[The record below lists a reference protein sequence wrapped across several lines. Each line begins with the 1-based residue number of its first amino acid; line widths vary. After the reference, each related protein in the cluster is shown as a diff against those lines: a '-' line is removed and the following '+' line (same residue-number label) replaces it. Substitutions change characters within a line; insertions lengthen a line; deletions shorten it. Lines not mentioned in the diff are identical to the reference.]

1 MNVSCP
7 DCRSIFR
14 VDPAKVPSSG
24 VRARCSVCSAVISI
38 PAPSGQTPPPSGGS
52 RPESPASESGS
63 RDQSRSTPPAQGSW
77 DPPPF
82 ASAPQRAPAAPPSQG
97 QQRTPAAPPVQRTP
111 AAPPAPPRPVEAPT
125 APRPRPESI
134 ERSSLTAT
142 ATPPSP
148 STGLPEFNSPSTP
161 PSVRPQSPGAP
172 VPSAPPF
179 APPSTASG
187 PSAPPFVPSGPPSRP
202 PATSGLPSR
211 PPAAARPPAPA
222 LTPSPATSD
231 GGARRPLNP
240 FLSKDPNQR
249 AKRLAR
255 ALVSDI
261 ITYHPAKHA
270 EGLRDGTLKQLFRE
284 EIKKSFEEYIAQVGQ
299 PLAESTTYF
308 QEALNEVLAAG
319 KKIF

>member
-14 VDPAKVPSSG
+14 VDPAKVPPAG
-24 VRARCSVCSAVISI
+24 VRARCSVCGGVISI
-38 PAPSGQTPPPSGGS
+38 PAPAGQNTPPTGS
-52 RPESPASESGS
+52 QR
-63 RDQSRSTPPAQGSW
+63 TPPSSSEPAQ
-77 DPPPF
+77 
-82 ASAPQRAPAAPPSQG
+82 APPRPTPPKSDWNTAIFG
-97 QQRTPAAPPVQRTP
+97 ETSQRTPAAPSS
-111 AAPPAPPRPVEAPT
+111 PAPSTPRPAGPPQQPWSAEVPA

-134 ERSSLTAT
+134 ERTTAAAT

-148 STGLPEFNSPSTP
+148 ASGLPGFTPAPQTPPHPPFKPSGIAPRPAPAAFNTTPSHPSTP
-161 PSVRPQSPGAP
+161 S
-172 VPSAPPF
+172 SA
-179 APPSTASG
+179 AT
-187 PSAPPFVPSGPPSRP
+187 
-202 PATSGLPSR
+202 PATGD
-211 PPAAARPPAPA
+211 A
-222 LTPSPATSD
+222 
-231 GGARRPLNP
+231 GARRPLNP

-299 PLAESTTYF
+299 PLAEGTTYF

>member
-14 VDPAKVPSSG
+14 VDPAKVPPSG
-24 VRARCSVCSAVISI
+24 VRARCSVCGGVISI
-38 PAPSGQTPPPSGGS
+38 PAPSGQSTTPTA
-52 RPESPASESGS
+52 SPRVSTSGS
-63 RDQSRSTPPAQGSW
+63 EPAPQARPRSTPQAQDGW
-77 DPPPF
+77 DPQPF
-82 ASAPQRAPAAPPSQG
+82 SSGQRASAVPSMQR
-97 QQRTPAAPPVQRTP
+97 
-111 AAPPAPPRPVEAPT
+111 PPAPQPPTPPRAEVPA
-125 APRPRPESI
+125 APRPRPESV
-134 ERSSLTAT
+134 ERASAAAT

-148 STGLPEFNSPSTP
+148 STGLPEFMPSPPVSPFTP
-161 PSVRPQSPGAP
+161 PASQAFTTPA
-172 VPSAPPF
+172 APPF
-179 APPSTASG
+179 IPSGARSTTPPRAPAAPPTAS
-187 PSAPPFVPSGPPSRP
+187 PS
-202 PATSGLPSR
+202 
-211 PPAAARPPAPA
+211 
-222 LTPSPATSD
+222 TSD

-299 PLAESTTYF
+299 QLAESTTYF
-308 QEALNEVLAAG
+308 QEALNEVLGAG

>member
-14 VDPAKVPSSG
+14 VDPAKVPPNG
-24 VRARCSVCSAVISI
+24 VRARCSVCSGVITI
-38 PAPSGQTPPPSGGS
+38 PAPTGQNTPTSSAAWTPSS
-52 RPESPASESGS
+52 PVESSEPRQRPAPSNQPGWDTTPFSSPAS
-63 RDQSRSTPPAQGSW
+63 RNPAA
-77 DPPPF
+77 P
-82 ASAPQRAPAAPPSQG
+82 APQRPSAPPP
-97 QQRTPAAPPVQRTP
+97 QRTVETPAAPR
-111 AAPPAPPRPVEAPT
+111 A
-125 APRPRPESI
+125 RPESI
-134 ERSSLTAT
+134 DRATAAAT

-148 STGLPEFNSPSTP
+148 SSGVPDFKPATLSPP
-161 PSVRPQSPGAP
+161 FKPAV
-172 VPSAPPF
+172 SAP
-179 APPSTASG
+179 AIPP
-187 PSAPPFVPSGPPSRP
+187 
-202 PATSGLPSR
+202 R
-211 PPAAARPPAPA
+211 PPAATPTAAPSVSTDA
-222 LTPSPATSD
+222 
-231 GGARRPLNP
+231 GARRPLNP

-299 PLAESTTYF
+299 QLAESTTYF
-308 QEALNEVLAAG
+308 QEALNEVLGAG

>member
-14 VDPAKVPSSG
+14 GDPAKVPPSG
-24 VRARCSVCSAVISI
+24 VRSRCSVCSGAITI
-38 PAPSGQTPPPSGGS
+38 PAPTGQTTPSG
-52 RPESPASESGS
+52 
-63 RDQSRSTPPAQGSW
+63 
-77 DPPPF
+77 
-82 ASAPQRAPAAPPSQG
+82 ASARTAAPAA
-97 QQRTPAAPPVQRTP
+97 V
-111 AAPPAPPRPVEAPT
+111 PVE
-125 APRPRPESI
+125 
-134 ERSSLTAT
+134 
-142 ATPPSP
+142 
-148 STGLPEFNSPSTP
+148 
-161 PSVRPQSPGAP
+161 RPQSAP
-172 VPSAPPF
+172 SSPRAWDSSPYGTAHSAPPG
-179 APPSTASG
+179 A
-187 PSAPPFVPSGPPSRP
+187 
-202 PATSGLPSR
+202 
-211 PPAAARPPAPA
+211 APA
-222 LTPSPATSD
+222 LGD

-299 PLAESTTYF
+299 QLAEGTTYF
-308 QEALNEVLAAG
+308 QEALNEVLAVG

>member
-14 VDPAKVPSSG
+14 VDPAKVPPAG
-24 VRARCSVCSAVISI
+24 VRARCSVCSGVISI
-38 PAPSGQTPPPSGGS
+38 PAPTGQST
-52 RPESPASESGS
+52 PASSSTWTPAGS
-63 RDQSRSTPPAQGSW
+63 SASSSEARPRTTPSTQPGW
-77 DPPPF
+77 DTAPF
-82 ASAPQRAPAAPPSQG
+82 SAPAA
-97 QQRTPAAPPVQRTP
+97 RTPAAPAPQRPPAQPAARTIETP
-111 AAPPAPPRPVEAPT
+111 AAQ
-125 APRPRPESI
+125 RPRPESV
-134 ERSSLTAT
+134 ERSTAAAT

-148 STGLPEFNSPSTP
+148 ASGVPDFKPAPLAPPFRPSGSPAATSPAASASPAPSSSPFVPGAPRATAPTAASPAPARPVSTP
-161 PSVRPQSPGAP
+161 P
-172 VPSAPPF
+172 
-179 APPSTASG
+179 
-187 PSAPPFVPSGPPSRP
+187 
-202 PATSGLPSR
+202 
-211 PPAAARPPAPA
+211 PAATPPAPA
-222 LTPSPATSD
+222 PSGVGDA
-231 GGARRPLNP
+231 GARRPLNP

-299 PLAESTTYF
+299 QLAEGTTYF
-308 QEALNEVLAAG
+308 QEALNEVLGAG

>member
-14 VDPAKVPSSG
+14 VDPGKVPPSG
-24 VRARCSVCSAVISI
+24 VRARCSVCGGVISI
-38 PAPSGQTPPPSGGS
+38 PAPTGQNTPVTGTPQAAAGAPAPTNQP
-52 RPESPASESGS
+52 RP
-63 RDQSRSTPPAQGSW
+63 RSTPQASDSW
-77 DPPPF
+77 DPTPF
-82 ASAPQRAPAAPPSQG
+82 SSPS
-97 QQRTPAAPPVQRTP
+97 PRTP
-111 AAPPAPPRPVEAPT
+111 AAPPARPASPPPSFAPRAAEVT
-125 APRPRPESI
+125 AAPRPRPEAI
-134 ERSSLTAT
+134 DRARVAAT

-148 STGLPEFNSPSTP
+148 TSALPEFTP
-161 PSVRPQSPGAP
+161 PPA
-172 VPSAPPF
+172 VPPFIPPASAPFTP
-179 APPSTASG
+179 
-187 PSAPPFVPSGPPSRP
+187 PSAPPFVPGTAR
-202 PATSGLPSR
+202 PAT
-211 PPAAARPPAPA
+211 PPRTQAPPVSAPR
-222 LTPSPATSD
+222 PATD
-231 GGARRPLNP
+231 GAARRPLNP

-299 PLAESTTYF
+299 QLAESTTYF
-308 QEALNEVLAAG
+308 QEALNEVLGAG

>member
-14 VDPAKVPSSG
+14 VDPAKVPFSG
-24 VRARCSVCSAVISI
+24 VRARCSVCSGVISI
-38 PAPSGQTPPPSGGS
+38 PAPTGQVTPAGGGGRTPAPP
-52 RPESPASESGS
+52 SESGS
-63 RDQSRSTPPAQGSW
+63 QDRPRSAPAGQGGW

-82 ASAPQRAPAAPPSQG
+82 GSASQRPAAAAPGPAQRPAPPPAPQAQRPAPPPPQA
-97 QQRTPAAPPVQRTP
+97 QRPGPPPPPQRTAETPAA
-111 AAPPAPPRPVEAPT
+111 
-125 APRPRPESI
+125 RPRPESI
-134 ERSSLTAT
+134 ERASVTAT

-148 STGLPEFNSPSTP
+148 SSGLPEFTQPAPTP
-161 PSVRPQSPGAP
+161 PVASPGA
-172 VPSAPPF
+172 SAP
-179 APPSTASG
+179 T
-187 PSAPPFVPSGPPSRP
+187 APPFVPSGSPSRP
-202 PATSGLPSR
+202 PATPR
-211 PPAAARPPAPA
+211 PPAR
-222 LTPSPATSD
+222 TPVASPAAGD
-231 GGARRPLNP
+231 GGPRRPLNP

-299 PLAESTTYF
+299 QLAESTTYF

>member
-14 VDPAKVPSSG
+14 VDPAKVPPSG
-24 VRARCSVCSAVISI
+24 VRARCSVCGGVISI
-38 PAPSGQTPPPSGGS
+38 PAPTGQNT
-52 RPESPASESGS
+52 PASGTPAVGSSTGRSESQP
-63 RDQSRSTPPAQGSW
+63 RPRATPASADAW

-82 ASAPQRAPAAPPSQG
+82 SNPT
-97 QQRTPAAPPVQRTP
+97 QRTPAARP
-111 AAPPAPPRPVEAPT
+111 ASAQPASPPARTEVPASSRPK
-125 APRPRPESI
+125 PESA
-134 ERSSLTAT
+134 ERSSIAAT

-148 STGLPEFNSPSTP
+148 TSGLPEFTP
-161 PSVRPQSPGAP
+161 PPAVPPFTPPASSPFAPSARPASSPFT
-172 VPSAPPF
+172 PSAPP
-179 APPSTASG
+179 PSSPSSPNAS
-187 PSAPPFVPSGPPSRP
+187 PFVPGGAR
-202 PATSGLPSR
+202 PAT
-211 PPAAARPPAPA
+211 PPRTQAPP
-222 LTPSPATSD
+222 PSPATGD

-299 PLAESTTYF
+299 QLAESTTYF
-308 QEALNEVLAAG
+308 QEALNEVLGAG

>member
-14 VDPAKVPSSG
+14 VDPAKVPPSG
-24 VRARCSVCSAVISI
+24 VRARCSVCSGVISI
-38 PAPSGQTPPPSGGS
+38 PAPTGQTTPPSGGG
-52 RPESPASESGS
+52 RQPAPPSDSGS
-63 RDQSRSTPPAQGSW
+63 QDRPRSAPAAGQGGW

-82 ASAPQRAPAAPPSQG
+82 GSASQRAPAAPPA
-97 QQRTPAAPPVQRTP
+97 QRPAPPPRAVETPAAPQ
-111 AAPPAPPRPVEAPT
+111 
-125 APRPRPESI
+125 PRPESI
-134 ERSSLTAT
+134 ERASVTAT

-148 STGLPEFNSPSTP
+148 TSGLPEFTP
-161 PSVRPQSPGAP
+161 RTPAPPIGPPASPGA
-172 VPSAPPF
+172 
-179 APPSTASG
+179 SG
-187 PSAPPFVPSGPPSRP
+187 PTAPPFVPPGPPARPQTTPRP
-202 PATSGLPSR
+202 PAR
-211 PPAAARPPAPA
+211 PPAAAPAA
-222 LTPSPATSD
+222 GD

-299 PLAESTTYF
+299 QLAESTTYF

>member
-14 VDPAKVPSSG
+14 VDPAKVPPSG
-24 VRARCSVCSAVISI
+24 VRARCSVCSGVISI
-38 PAPSGQTPPPSGGS
+38 PAPTGQTAPGAGAA
-52 RPESPASESGS
+52 RPVSPATESGS
-63 RDQSRSTPPAQGSW
+63 PDRPRSAPSPQGGW

-82 ASAPQRAPAAPPSQG
+82 TSAP
-97 QQRTPAAPPVQRTP
+97 QRTPAAAPSQRPAPPPPQPRTVETP
-111 AAPPAPPRPVEAPT
+111 AAH
-125 APRPRPESI
+125 RPRPESI
-134 ERSSLTAT
+134 ERAAVTAT

-148 STGLPEFNSPSTP
+148 SSGLPEFTP
-161 PSVRPQSPGAP
+161 PSP
-172 VPSAPPF
+172 APPV
-179 APPSTASG
+179 APPASSGVSG
-187 PSAPPFVPSGPPSRP
+187 PSGPPFVPSAPPSRP
-202 PATSGLPSR
+202 PAPSNPPAR
-211 PPAAARPPAPA
+211 PAAA
-222 LTPSPATSD
+222 TPVTTD
-231 GGARRPLNP
+231 GGPRRPLNP

-299 PLAESTTYF
+299 QLAESTTYF
-308 QEALNEVLAAG
+308 QEALNEVLGAG

>member
-14 VDPAKVPSSG
+14 VDPAKVPPSG
-24 VRARCSVCSAVISI
+24 VRARCSVCGGVISI
-38 PAPSGQTPPPSGGS
+38 PAPTGKST
-52 RPESPASESGS
+52 PASGSPRAGTSGS
-63 RDQSRSTPPAQGSW
+63 ESASQARSRSTPQAQDGW

-82 ASAPQRAPAAPPSQG
+82 GATAPRTAAAPPGQRSAAPAPRASDVPAAPS
-97 QQRTPAAPPVQRTP
+97 
-111 AAPPAPPRPVEAPT
+111 
-125 APRPRPESI
+125 PRPEAI
-134 ERSSLTAT
+134 GHAAAAAT

-148 STGLPEFNSPSTP
+148 TSGLPEFTP
-161 PSVRPQSPGAP
+161 PPAV
-172 VPSAPPF
+172 PPF
-179 APPSTASG
+179 TPPASQPFTAPT
-187 PSAPPFVPSGPPSRP
+187 APPFVPSGPR
-202 PATSGLPSR
+202 PATPPRTQAPPPFTSPS
-211 PPAAARPPAPA
+211 
-222 LTPSPATSD
+222 TGD

-299 PLAESTTYF
+299 QLAENTTYF
-308 QEALNEVLAAG
+308 QEALNEVLGGG

>member
-14 VDPAKVPSSG
+14 VDPAKVPPAG
-24 VRARCSVCSAVISI
+24 VRARCSVCGGVISI
-38 PAPSGQTPPPSGGS
+38 PAPAGQNTPPTGSQRTPPSSGEPAQAPS
-52 RPESPASESGS
+52 RP
-63 RDQSRSTPPAQGSW
+63 TPPKSDWNTAIFGETS
-77 DPPPF
+77 
-82 ASAPQRAPAAPPSQG
+82 
-97 QQRTPAAPPVQRTP
+97 QRTPAAPSSPAPSTPRP
-111 AAPPAPPRPVEAPT
+111 AAPPQQPWSAEVPA

-134 ERSSLTAT
+134 ERTTAAAT

-148 STGLPEFNSPSTP
+148 ASGLPGFTPAPQTPPHPPFKPSGIAPRPAPAAFNTTPSRPSTP
-161 PSVRPQSPGAP
+161 S
-172 VPSAPPF
+172 SA
-179 APPSTASG
+179 AT
-187 PSAPPFVPSGPPSRP
+187 
-202 PATSGLPSR
+202 PATGD
-211 PPAAARPPAPA
+211 A
-222 LTPSPATSD
+222 
-231 GGARRPLNP
+231 GARRPLNP

-299 PLAESTTYF
+299 PLAEGTTYF

>member
-14 VDPAKVPSSG
+14 VDPAKVPPAG
-24 VRARCSVCSAVISI
+24 VRARCSVCSGVISI
-38 PAPSGQTPPPSGGS
+38 PAPTGQNTPASGNPAASGGS
-52 RPESPASESGS
+52 SETSQG
-63 RDQSRSTPPAQGSW
+63 RGRS
-77 DPPPF
+77 
-82 ASAPQRAPAAPPSQG
+82 SAPDQGGWDAAPFGTPSPGSSATQSIQRAAPPPPPPQMRSSEVS
-97 QQRTPAAPPVQRTP
+97 AA
-111 AAPPAPPRPVEAPT
+111 A
-125 APRPRPESI
+125 RPRPESI
-134 ERSSLTAT
+134 ERTTAAAT

-148 STGLPEFNSPSTP
+148 SSGLPEFASPEPTP
-161 PSVRPQSPGAP
+161 FKPPLS
-172 VPSAPPF
+172 PPF
-179 APPSTASG
+179 TPSSG
-187 PSAPPFVPSGPPSRP
+187 PPFVPPAMRP
-202 PATSGLPSR
+202 ASPT
-211 PPAAARPPAPA
+211 PPAP
-222 LTPSPATSD
+222 TPPSAPAPATND

-299 PLAESTTYF
+299 PLAEGTTYF

-319 KKIF
+319 KRIF

>member
-14 VDPAKVPSSG
+14 VDPAKVPPTG
-24 VRARCSVCSAVISI
+24 VRARCSVCSGVISI
-38 PAPSGQTPPPSGGS
+38 PAPTGQNTPPSGS
-52 RPESPASESGS
+52 ERASASPG
-63 RDQSRSTPPAQGSW
+63 DQGGARSTPSGQSGW
-77 DPPPF
+77 D
-82 ASAPQRAPAAPPSQG
+82 SAPYAPSSQRQGPPS
-97 QQRTPAAPPVQRTP
+97 
-111 AAPPAPPRPVEAPT
+111 PAPRNVETPSS
-125 APRPRPESI
+125 PRPRPEAMD
-134 ERSSLTAT
+134 RGAPAAT

-148 STGLPEFNSPSTP
+148 ASVLPEFTP
-161 PSVRPQSPGAP
+161 PPPLPPFRPAGAP
-172 VPSAPPF
+172 PISAPSAPP
-179 APPSTASG
+179 TATQA
-187 PSAPPFVPSGPPSRP
+187 APPFVPSASRSTTPPRPVATPPRPSAASSSAP
-202 PATSGLPSR
+202 PAVE
-211 PPAAARPPAPA
+211 
-222 LTPSPATSD
+222 SD
-231 GGARRPLNP
+231 SGARRPLNP

-299 PLAESTTYF
+299 QLAESTTYF
-308 QEALNEVLAAG
+308 QEALNEVLGAG

>member
-14 VDPAKVPSSG
+14 VDPAKVPAAG
-24 VRARCSVCSAVISI
+24 VRARCSVCGGVIAI
-38 PAPSGQTPPPSGGS
+38 PAPTGLSTPPSGS
-52 RPESPASESGS
+52 
-63 RDQSRSTPPAQGSW
+63 
-77 DPPPF
+77 
-82 ASAPQRAPAAPPSQG
+82 
-97 QQRTPAAPPVQRTP
+97 QRTSPSSLEPSPT
-111 AAPPAPPRPVEAPT
+111 PPRPIPQAKSSWDSAIFGETAPSAPVSRPVETPA

-134 ERSSLTAT
+134 ERSAPAAT

-148 STGLPEFNSPSTP
+148 ASGLPEFGSPQTP
-161 PSVRPQSPGAP
+161 PHPPFRPSGVASRPVAP
-172 VPSAPPF
+172 AAPSQTAATPFVPSAP
-179 APPSTASG
+179 ATAT
-187 PSAPPFVPSGPPSRP
+187 PARSAG
-202 PATSGLPSR
+202 A
-211 PPAAARPPAPA
+211 PPAASAPA
-222 LTPSPATSD
+222 GGD
-231 GGARRPLNP
+231 VGARRPLNP

-299 PLAESTTYF
+299 PLAEGTTYF

>member
-14 VDPAKVPSSG
+14 VDPAKVPPSG
-24 VRARCSVCSAVISI
+24 VRARCSVCSGVITI
-38 PAPSGQTPPPSGGS
+38 PAPTGQP
-52 RPESPASESGS
+52 
-63 RDQSRSTPPAQGSW
+63 TPPAGSARTATPPSNPAERGRATPPSASW
-77 DPPPF
+77 DSPPF
-82 ASAPQRAPAAPPSQG
+82 TGQARQNPAPPAARQVPASPP
-97 QQRTPAAPPVQRTP
+97 T
-111 AAPPAPPRPVEAPT
+111 PPAPPRATEIPG
-125 APRPRPESI
+125 APRPVREESAN
-134 ERSSLTAT
+134 RGPVTAT
-142 ATPPSP
+142 VTPPSP
-148 STGLPEFNSPSTP
+148 STGLPEFRSPPPTP
-161 PSVRPQSPGAP
+161 PFKPPAGAP
-172 VPSAPPF
+172 TPVSPFTPAAGSA
-179 APPSTASG
+179 AA
-187 PSAPPFVPSGPPSRP
+187 PSAPPFVPSAPSARPAAPRP
-202 PATSGLPSR
+202 PAT
-211 PPAAARPPAPA
+211 PPGASAAI
-222 LTPSPATSD
+222 D
-231 GGARRPLNP
+231 GGARRPVNP

-299 PLAESTTYF
+299 QLAESTTYF

>member
-14 VDPAKVPSSG
+14 VDPAKVPPSG
-24 VRARCSVCSAVISI
+24 VRARCSVCGGVISI
-38 PAPSGQTPPPSGGS
+38 PAPTGQNTPASGVPQAGGSNTPSGNQP
-52 RPESPASESGS
+52 RARTTPQAS
-63 RDQSRSTPPAQGSW
+63 DSW
-77 DPPPF
+77 DPAPF
-82 ASAPQRAPAAPPSQG
+82 SSPSQRAPAAPPP
-97 QQRTPAAPPVQRTP
+97 RPASP
-111 AAPPAPPRPVEAPT
+111 PPAFPPRSAEVPA
-125 APRPRPESI
+125 APRPRPESV
-134 ERSSLTAT
+134 ERASVAAT

-148 STGLPEFNSPSTP
+148 ASALPEFTP
-161 PSVRPQSPGAP
+161 PPA
-172 VPSAPPF
+172 VPPFSAPASAPF
-179 APPSTASG
+179 TAPA
-187 PSAPPFVPSGPPSRP
+187 APPFVPSASRP
-202 PATSGLPSR
+202 PT
-211 PPAAARPPAPA
+211 PPRTQGPP
-222 LTPSPATSD
+222 PSPAAPATGD

-299 PLAESTTYF
+299 QLAESTTYF
-308 QEALNEVLAAG
+308 QEALNEVLGAG

>member
-14 VDPAKVPSSG
+14 VDPAKVPPSG
-24 VRARCSVCSAVISI
+24 VRARCSVCGGVISI
-38 PAPSGQTPPPSGGS
+38 PAPTGQSTTPTASPRVNTSA
-52 RPESPASESGS
+52 PEPASQA
-63 RDQSRSTPPAQGSW
+63 RPRSTPQGQDGW
-77 DPPPF
+77 DPQPF
-82 ASAPQRAPAAPPSQG
+82 SSAPRASAVPSMQR
-97 QQRTPAAPPVQRTP
+97 
-111 AAPPAPPRPVEAPT
+111 PPAPQPPTPPRAEVPA
-125 APRPRPESI
+125 APRPRPESV
-134 ERSSLTAT
+134 ERASAAAT

-148 STGLPEFNSPSTP
+148 STARPEFTPSPPVSPFTP
-161 PSVRPQSPGAP
+161 PASQAFTAP
-172 VPSAPPF
+172 AAPPF
-179 APPSTASG
+179 IPSGARSTTPPRAPATPPTAS
-187 PSAPPFVPSGPPSRP
+187 PS
-202 PATSGLPSR
+202 
-211 PPAAARPPAPA
+211 
-222 LTPSPATSD
+222 TSD

-299 PLAESTTYF
+299 QLAESTTYF
-308 QEALNEVLAAG
+308 QEALNEVLGAG

>member
-14 VDPAKVPSSG
+14 VDPAKVPPSG
-24 VRARCSVCSAVISI
+24 VRARCSVCGGVISI
-38 PAPSGQTPPPSGGS
+38 PAPTGQNTPASGVPQVGGSSSPSGNQP
-52 RPESPASESGS
+52 RP
-63 RDQSRSTPPAQGSW
+63 RTPAQASDSW
-77 DPPPF
+77 DPAPF
-82 ASAPQRAPAAPPSQG
+82 SSPS
-97 QQRTPAAPPVQRTP
+97 QRTPAAPPPRP
-111 AAPPAPPRPVEAPT
+111 ASPPPAFPPRSAEVPA
-125 APRPRPESI
+125 APRPRPESV
-134 ERSSLTAT
+134 ERASVAAT

-148 STGLPEFNSPSTP
+148 TSGLPEFTP
-161 PSVRPQSPGAP
+161 PPA
-172 VPSAPPF
+172 VPPFTTPTSAPF
-179 APPSTASG
+179 TAPA
-187 PSAPPFVPSGPPSRP
+187 APPFVPSASRP
-202 PATSGLPSR
+202 PT
-211 PPAAARPPAPA
+211 PPRTQGPP
-222 LTPSPATSD
+222 PSPASPATGD

-299 PLAESTTYF
+299 QLAESTTYF
-308 QEALNEVLAAG
+308 QEALNEVLGAG

>member
-14 VDPAKVPSSG
+14 VDPAKVPPAG
-24 VRARCSVCSAVISI
+24 VRARCSVCGGVISI
-38 PAPSGQTPPPSGGS
+38 PAPTGQNTPPTGS
-52 RPESPASESGS
+52 QRTSPVSNQPAQATPRP
-63 RDQSRSTPPAQGSW
+63 TPPKSDWNTAIFGETSE
-77 DPPPF
+77 
-82 ASAPQRAPAAPPSQG
+82 
-97 QQRTPAAPPVQRTP
+97 RTPAAPSSPVPVTPATPRP
-111 AAPPAPPRPVEAPT
+111 AAPPQQPWSAEVPA

-134 ERSSLTAT
+134 ERTTAAAT

-148 STGLPEFNSPSTP
+148 SSGLPEFKPAPQTPPHPPFKPSGIGPRPTPAAPPSPSASFNATPPRASTP
-161 PSVRPQSPGAP
+161 PSA
-172 VPSAPPF
+172 A
-179 APPSTASG
+179 T
-187 PSAPPFVPSGPPSRP
+187 
-202 PATSGLPSR
+202 PATG
-211 PPAAARPPAPA
+211 
-222 LTPSPATSD
+222 D

-299 PLAESTTYF
+299 PLAEGTTYF

>member
-14 VDPAKVPSSG
+14 VDPAKVPPAG
-24 VRARCSVCSAVISI
+24 VRARCSVCGGVISI
-38 PAPSGQTPPPSGGS
+38 PAPTGQNTPVTGNPRAGAGT
-52 RPESPASESGS
+52 SESAYQP
-63 RDQSRSTPPAQGSW
+63 RPNPAPPAQDSW
-77 DPPPF
+77 DPAPF
-82 ASAPQRAPAAPPSQG
+82 SSPAQRAPAAPQG
-97 QQRTPAAPPVQRTP
+97 QRPSAPQPRTADVTGASR
-111 AAPPAPPRPVEAPT
+111 A
-125 APRPRPESI
+125 RPEPV
-134 ERSSLTAT
+134 ERSSAAAT

-148 STGLPEFNSPSTP
+148 ASGLPEFNPPPPVPPFMPPASSSPFTPPAAPPFIPGGSRPGTPARAPGTP
-161 PSVRPQSPGAP
+161 PSG
-172 VPSAPPF
+172 
-179 APPSTASG
+179 
-187 PSAPPFVPSGPPSRP
+187 
-202 PATSGLPSR
+202 
-211 PPAAARPPAPA
+211 
-222 LTPSPATSD
+222 SPATD

-299 PLAESTTYF
+299 QLAESTTYF
-308 QEALNEVLAAG
+308 QEALNEVLGGG

>member
-14 VDPAKVPSSG
+14 VDPAKVPPSG
-24 VRARCSVCSAVISI
+24 VRARCSVCSGVISI
-38 PAPSGQTPPPSGGS
+38 PAPTGQTTASGGGERPAAPPP
-52 RPESPASESGS
+52 ESGS
-63 RDQSRSTPPAQGSW
+63 QDRPRSAPAGQGGW

-82 ASAPQRAPAAPPSQG
+82 GSASQRAPAAPPA
-97 QQRTPAAPPVQRTP
+97 QRPAPPPPPPRAVETPAAPRS
-111 AAPPAPPRPVEAPT
+111 
-125 APRPRPESI
+125 RPESI
-134 ERSSLTAT
+134 EQASVTAT

-148 STGLPEFNSPSTP
+148 SSGLPEFTPLSPARPVGP
-161 PSVRPQSPGAP
+161 PASSG
-172 VPSAPPF
+172 
-179 APPSTASG
+179 ASG
-187 PSAPPFVPSGPPSRP
+187 PTAPPFVPSGSPTRPPTTPRP
-202 PATSGLPSR
+202 PAKPPGAS
-211 PPAAARPPAPA
+211 PAAG
-222 LTPSPATSD
+222 D
-231 GGARRPLNP
+231 GGPRRPLNP

-299 PLAESTTYF
+299 QLAESTTYF

>member
-14 VDPAKVPSSG
+14 VDPAKVPPTG
-24 VRARCSVCSAVISI
+24 VRARCSVCGGVISI
-38 PAPSGQTPPPSGGS
+38 PAPTGQNTPPSGSPQVGS
-52 RPESPASESGS
+52 SSPRPDTQS
-63 RDQSRSTPPAQGSW
+63 RGRSTPASSDAW

-82 ASAPQRAPAAPPSQG
+82 SSPAQNTPARPASPPPPPRTSEVPAAS
-97 QQRTPAAPPVQRTP
+97 
-111 AAPPAPPRPVEAPT
+111 
-125 APRPRPESI
+125 RPRPESV
-134 ERSSLTAT
+134 ERASVAAT

-148 STGLPEFNSPSTP
+148 ASGLPEFTP
-161 PSVRPQSPGAP
+161 PPAV
-172 VPSAPPF
+172 PPF
-179 APPSTASG
+179 IPPAPSPFKPAAPAAPASSPFA
-187 PSAPPFVPSGPPSRP
+187 PSAPPFVPGGARPATPPRTQVPPSSP
-202 PATSGLPSR
+202 
-211 PPAAARPPAPA
+211 
-222 LTPSPATSD
+222 TPSPATGD

-299 PLAESTTYF
+299 QLAESTTYF
-308 QEALNEVLAAG
+308 QEALNEVLGAG

>member
-14 VDPAKVPSSG
+14 VDPAKVPSTG
-24 VRARCSVCSAVISI
+24 VRARCSVCSGVISI
-38 PAPSGQTPPPSGGS
+38 PAPSGQSSPPTSGS
-52 RPESPASESGS
+52 RPEGPASESGS
-63 RDQSRSTPPAQGSW
+63 REQSRSTPAAQGGW

-82 ASAPQRAPAAPPSQG
+82 GSASQRAPGTPPAQS
-97 QQRTPAAPPVQRTP
+97 QQRTPAAPPIQRTP
-111 AAPPAPPRPVEAPT
+111 AAPPAQPRPVDAPA

-134 ERSSLTAT
+134 ERSSVTAT

-148 STGLPEFNSPSTP
+148 STGLPEFNTPASP
-161 PSVRPQSPGAP
+161 PSVRPQSPGVP

-179 APPSTASG
+179 APPSTSSG
-187 PSAPPFVPSGPPSRP
+187 PSAPPFVPSAPPTRP
-202 PATSGLPSR
+202 LTAPR
-211 PPAAARPPAPA
+211 PLAPV
-222 LTPSPATSD
+222 PISSPATGD